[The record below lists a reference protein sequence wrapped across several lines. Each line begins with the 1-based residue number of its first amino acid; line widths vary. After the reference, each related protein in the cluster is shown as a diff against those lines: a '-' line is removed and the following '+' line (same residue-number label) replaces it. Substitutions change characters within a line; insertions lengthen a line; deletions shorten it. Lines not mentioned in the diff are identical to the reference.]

1 MRERRRVDDLL
12 TKQST
17 TTTREIPLGMM
28 LRFEILSLLFRLVL
42 FRAFFKPQR
51 KRRENDEKDDDSF
64 FSLSLDFLSA
74 LLRALC
80 LSLKVQKHVLL
91 SRKESGPFATLNIRA

>member
-28 LRFEILSLLFRLVL
+28 LRFDEILSLLFRLVL

-51 KRRENDEKDDDSF
+51 RRRENDEKDDS
-64 FSLSLDFLSA
+64 FLS
-74 LLRALC
+74 
-80 LSLKVQKHVLL
+80 
-91 SRKESGPFATLNIRA
+91 